1 MSLQTPDTIG
11 RAELLIV
18 PLHVPA
24 ALDQDALVRSLGK
37 TLDAPRCLTATC
49 GAFRIMVLTGD
60 GLAETDRPRP
70 LFHRLDIAEGLWPE
84 PLGFRLTALSSP
96 RESTWWVESD
106 RYGVRPIWW
115 GLDKHR
121 RPIVS
126 TRPDIVAA
134 LIGSRLSAR
143 TLVELLLVGFPLDS
157 HCLFDRV
164 RRLRPG
170 QRLAHT
176 RELGFSVN
184 DADPEQTH
192 AVQGEPETW
201 IRTLGPEIAEA
212 FARGAALELS
222 GGVDSRL
229 VLGLGLHEG
238 ARPRLAFTL
247 GSHEDE
253 DVQVAQRICRR
264 FGIEHHVL
272 PTEAGDGRLVGDGR
286 RLVERSGFAVNA
298 CSYAW
303 LPGAFGRLAPRRDE
317 QIGGGGGEC
326 AAGFYY
332 SPFDAFCA
340 LPVVPRVWVRKRLFT
355 SGIDAGRLF
364 GPDRGRR
371 FAAEAAETVLRH
383 LSTMAGSWRRRTDEL
398 YLTQRVPNAGGPV
411 LSASA
416 CWYLPRQPLL
426 HSPYIEWGRR
436 LNTAQRAGRRAQM
449 NVIHQLVPELGTLP
463 YAGHTRTAHGSAA
476 TLQAVRRLHRLE
488 RKIRRRLSNTRAEP
502 DLGAA
507 SVSAVLVGDESVR
520 HSLRCLAKRDDLEL
534 NPRHLERM
542 INEPCAF
549 THELGALM
557 TAAWA
562 AEAAE
567 AVAEDLRAASA
578 ASARGYRIAA

>member
-1 MSLQTPDTIG
+1 MNLQTPDTIG

-18 PLHVPA
+18 PLQMLA

-37 TLDAPRCLTATC
+37 TLDAPRCLTVTC
-49 GAFRIMVLTGD
+49 GAFQILVLTGD
-60 GLAETDRPRP
+60 GLGETDRPRP
-70 LFHRLDIAEGLWPE
+70 PLCRLDIAEGLWPE

-96 RESTWWVESD
+96 RESTWRVESD

-115 GLDKHR
+115 GLDTRR

-126 TRPDIVAA
+126 SRPDIVAA

-164 RRLRPG
+164 RRLRPRE
-170 QRLAHT
+170 QLAHT
-176 RELGFSVN
+176 RELGFRVN
-184 DADPEQTH
+184 DTDPERTH

-201 IRTLGPEIAEA
+201 IRTLAPEIAEA

-253 DVQVAQRICRR
+253 DVQVASRICRR

-272 PTEAGDGRLVGDGR
+272 PTQAGHGRLVGDGR
-286 RLVERSGFAVNA
+286 RFVERSGFAVNA

-340 LPVVPRVWVRKRLFT
+340 LPVVARVWVRKRLFT

-364 GPDRGRR
+364 GPERGHR
-371 FAAEAAETVLRH
+371 FAVEISETVLRN
-383 LSTMAGSWRRRTDEL
+383 LRWIAGSWRRRTDQL
-398 YLTQRVPNAGGPV
+398 YLTQRIPNAAGPV

-416 CWYLPRQPLL
+416 CWYRPWQPLL
-426 HSPYIEWGRR
+426 NSSYVEWGRG
-436 LNTAQRAGRRAQM
+436 LDTAQRAGRRIQM
-449 NVIHQLVPELGTLP
+449 SIIAELD
-463 YAGHTRTAHGSAA
+463 AA
-476 TLQAVRRLHRLE
+476 LGAIPFSSVRSTGG
-488 RKIRRRLSNTRAEP
+488 KIRRRLRGRRCAA
-502 DLGAA
+502 DLGARTTTA
-507 SVSAVLVGDESVR
+507 TLVLDDSVTDSLHRLCRRDEMRLDTDRV
-520 HSLRCLAKRDDLEL
+520 AE
-534 NPRHLERM
+534 M
-542 INEPCAF
+542 IEVPDQF
-549 THELGALM
+549 EHELGTLL

-562 AEAAE
+562 AEAAQAISRDLQSSHSVE
-567 AVAEDLRAASA
+567 TMRLVA
-578 ASARGYRIAA
+578 